1 MRLSADSFPAMFE
14 PRHRELAERLM
25 GISETVSIRGRKSA
39 NEANA
44 VLAETGLYPHLIPK
58 EGKLDV
64 RALCTIRE
72 MLGAS
77 SVQADSIF
85 AVQGLGITP
94 VFLAGSEAQ
103 QKQASEIAEGRLVA
117 GFGLTEP
124 EAGSD
129 VASLRCAATK
139 TSNGYVLNGEKTLIS
154 NAGLASHYT
163 VFATVDPERGRSG
176 ISAFWVPA
184 DTKGLVVEPLKTS
197 VDHPLGRVV
206 LNKCEVP
213 SKALLGREGQGFE
226 LAMSTLDTFR
236 VTVGAAAIGMAR
248 KAIDLTVSHVNGRTQ
263 FGKPLAAQPVV
274 RSMLATMATDLD
286 ASALLVARA
295 AWEKDVNGSA
305 ATVETAMAKLFATEA
320 AGRIIDSAVQL
331 HGGRGVLEG
340 ECVEELYRAVRPLRI
355 YEGASEIQRLII
367 GRAIAKTGG
376 Q

>member
-1 MRLSADSFPAMFE
+1 M
-14 PRHRELAERLM
+14 
-25 GISETVSIRGRKSA
+25 
-39 NEANA
+39 
-44 VLAETGLYPHLIPK
+44 
-58 EGKLDV
+58 
-64 RALCTIRE
+64 
-72 MLGAS
+72 
-77 SVQADSIF
+77 
-85 AVQGLGITP
+85 
-94 VFLAGSEAQ
+94 
-103 QKQASEIAEGRLVA
+103 
-117 GFGLTEP
+117 
-124 EAGSD
+124 
-129 VASLRCAATK
+129 
-139 TSNGYVLNGEKTLIS
+139 
-154 NAGLASHYT
+154 
-163 VFATVDPERGRSG
+163 
-176 ISAFWVPA
+176 
-184 DTKGLVVEPLKTS
+184 
-197 VDHPLGRVV
+197 V

-248 KAIDLTVSHVNGRTQ
+248 KAIDQTVSHVNGRTQ